1 MKEKD
6 IKQVEDLKN
15 IVDAPPVVDIRKE
28 MQGSSSK
35 RQSSDEVDEMYQ
47 GIDDFEH
54 KLKIDTQV

>member
-1 MKEKD
+1 VKEKD